1 MSLNQRHR
9 VILVHDFAE
18 SDRRGMLGDDSRYL
32 LSFGEFRR
40 AVEQSIEN
48 GVLFDSIGS
57 DDSPER
63 GRVEITSDDGG
74 GSALL
79 LADHLKGL
87 GIRAR
92 FFIVTGWIGTN
103 GFLTR
108 DEIRYIHSLG
118 HLVGSHGHTHPNPFC
133 DLDRQH
139 LRQEVFQSREILE
152 DLLGCAVDLFSVP
165 GGEVLPRTI
174 RELQKEDLG
183 LSRIY
188 TSTPHQGV
196 YIVNTSSSVLGR
208 YCLVRSMDHR
218 KIVSVLEGRGWMH
231 NRLRYRAGRLKR
243 ELAKGSLSWT
253 SPRPRGADG
262 QSV

>member
-18 SDRRGMLGDDSRYL
+18 SDRRGMLDDDSRYL
-32 LSFGEFRR
+32 LSFSEFRR
-40 AVEQSIEN
+40 ALDQSIEN
-48 GVLFDSIGS
+48 GLLFDSIGS

-79 LADHLKGL
+79 LADHLKEL

-103 GFLTR
+103 GFLAR

-118 HLVGSHGHTHPNPFC
+118 HAVGSHGHTHPNPFC

-139 LRQEVFQSREILE
+139 LRQEVLQSREILE

-174 RELQKEDLG
+174 RTLQEGDLG
-183 LSRIY
+183 LFRIY

-196 YIVNTSSSVLGR
+196 YISNTSSSVLGR

-218 KIVSVLEGRGWMH
+218 KIASVIEGRGWMY
-231 NRLRYRAGRLKR
+231 NRLRYRAGRINR
-243 ELAKGSLSWT
+243 ELVKGVLAWT
-253 SPRPRGADG
+253 GPHRRGCRG
-262 QSV
+262 

>member
-118 HLVGSHGHTHPNPFC
+118 HAVGSHGHTHPNPFC
-133 DLDRQH
+133 DLDRRH
-139 LRQEVFQSREILE
+139 LRQEIFQSREILE

-174 RELQKEDLG
+174 RDLQEEDLG
-183 LSRIY
+183 LFRIY

-196 YIVNTSSSVLGR
+196 YIANPTSSVLGR
-208 YCLVRSMDHR
+208 YCLLRSMSYR
-218 KIVSVLEGRGWMH
+218 KIVSVLEGRGWMY
-231 NRLRYRAGRLKR
+231 NRQRYRAGRIKR
-243 ELAKGSLSWT
+243 ELVKDILSWT
-253 SPRPRGADG
+253 GPHPRGADS